1 MEITYKLENPAEL
14 VKSAKSKLSST
25 QDITYDECVA
35 LFAHYCKK
43 AKNFFQID
51 PAWNI
56 SLNPD
61 SKEDSASVTFTARY
75 LNADIYFNP
84 EYFRQFPLEIKKAAA
99 HEIAHIFLGR
109 IHGFLHLLPEEYSE
123 DKHPFNKYYT
133 DAYEEA
139 TTRMERLFFKYNA
152 ED

>member
-1 MEITYKLENPAEL
+1 MEITYNLENPAEL
-14 VKSAKSKLSST
+14 VKSAKNKLAGA

-35 LFAHYCKK
+35 LFAHYCKR
-43 AKNFFQID
+43 AIHFFQLD

-84 EYFRQFPLEIKKAAA
+84 EYFRQFPLEIKKAAS
-99 HEIAHIFLGR
+99 HEIAHIFLGK
-109 IHGFLHLLPEEYSE
+109 IHGFLQLLPKEYAE
-123 DKHPFNKYYT
+123 DEHPFNKYYT

-139 TTRMERLFFKYNA
+139 TTRMERLFAKYNS